1 MKSLKATRR
10 PVQVAE
16 GSGNVFADLGLPEP
30 EVALAKT
37 VLAEAIEDTIRGRGL
52 TQQEGAEIMGIDQ
65 GTVSKVM
72 NDRLDGFSMERLI
85 RYLNA
90 LGQDVEITVGSSDRS
105 GETGRL
111 VIRRR

>member
-1 MKSLKATRR
+1 MKSLKATRK
-10 PVQVAE
+10 PVQVVG

-30 EVALAKT
+30 DVALAKV

-65 GTVSKVM
+65 GTVSKLM
-72 NDRLDGFSMERLI
+72 NDRLDGFSLERLI

-90 LGQDVEITVGSSDRS
+90 LGKDVEITVGGSDRS
-105 GETGRL
+105 GDIGRL
-111 VIRRR
+111 MIRRR